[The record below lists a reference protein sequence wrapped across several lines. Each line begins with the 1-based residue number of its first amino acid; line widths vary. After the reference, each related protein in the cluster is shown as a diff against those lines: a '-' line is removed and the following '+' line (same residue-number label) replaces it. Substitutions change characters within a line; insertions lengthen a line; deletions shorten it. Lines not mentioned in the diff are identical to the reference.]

1 MNSFSSAGKAKRLS
15 RLLDGTSKRTVI
27 VPIDDSLIFGPYD
40 GLADLSLK
48 IKQMAEAKPN
58 GILAFAGVFR
68 EFSETLSGIGA
79 IINLTASTVRSMH
92 TRKVLINNLQ
102 SAIALDPEAV
112 AVHVNVTSAYESE
125 MLNNLGLVSRECESF
140 GVPLMAIMYPRRE
153 EGDKDDNY
161 DDLKKKSPEAYT
173 RLVCHCTRIAAD
185 LGADLIKTQFTGT
198 APSFQKVIEACW
210 PIPVVVAGGPLT
222 DPKSMLK
229 NAFAAIEGGAIG
241 VSFGRNVFN
250 RTDSRQ
256 IITALK
262 QLVYCR
268 LSVDDALAL
277 INLPLTHT

>member
-1 MNSFSSAGKAKRLS
+1 MNSFSSVGKTKRVS
-15 RLLDGTSKRTVI
+15 RLFDIGSKRTVI

-40 GLADLSLK
+40 GLADPSQK
-48 IKQMAEAKPN
+48 VKQIAEAKPN

-68 EFSETLSGIGA
+68 EFSESLSDIGT
-79 IINLTASTVRSMH
+79 IINLTASTVRSIH
-92 TRKVLINNLQ
+92 TRKVLINTLE

-112 AVHVNVTSAYESE
+112 AVHVNVTSTYESE
-125 MLNNLGLVSRECESF
+125 MLTNLGVVSRECEPF
-140 GVPLMAIMYPRRE
+140 GVPLMAIMYPRKER
-153 EGDKDDNY
+153 GDKDDNY
-161 DDLKKKSPEAYT
+161 DDLKRQSPEEYT
-173 RLVCHCTRIAAD
+173 KLVCHCVRIAAD

-198 APSFQKVIEACW
+198 AASFQKVVKACW

-229 NAFAAIEGGAIG
+229 NAFAAIEGGAAG

-262 QLVYCR
+262 QLVYSR

-277 INLPLTHT
+277 INLSLTHT